1 VQQSGEFSVAFAPT
15 EGGTMTPHLCSLDEL
30 KILLGQLG
38 LTAHQ
43 IVGIVE
49 KLERQHTL
57 EVPVSLTQD
66 KIDLIS

>member
-1 VQQSGEFSVAFAPT
+1 
-15 EGGTMTPHLCSLDEL
+15 MTPHLCSLDEL